1 MAFQGC
7 GCACHGVTNSNLE
20 GCNSCFQY
28 HQGTIPQIIPESY
41 PQPIIDHTPAMLGK
55 LDKII
60 ELLEKILVEVEM
72 LKKEDRNE

>member
-1 MAFQGC
+1 MDC
-7 GCACHGVTNSNLE
+7 GCDCHGTTSASPN
-20 GCNSCFQY
+20 GCNLCYQY
-28 HQGTIPQIIPESY
+28 HQGTITGVIPEPY
-41 PQPIIDHTPAMLGK
+41 PQPIIDYSPVMLGK